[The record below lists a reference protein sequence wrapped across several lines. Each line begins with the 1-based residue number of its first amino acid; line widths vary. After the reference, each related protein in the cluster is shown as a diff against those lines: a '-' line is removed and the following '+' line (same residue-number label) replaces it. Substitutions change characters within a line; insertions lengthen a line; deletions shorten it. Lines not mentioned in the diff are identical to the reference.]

1 MIRHLH
7 ERYLDELLRRDNS
20 VSIHHRNIQSLAT
33 EKFKIKNE
41 MSPEI
46 ASDIFTKRTDTTAW
60 KAFRYEGFPGP
71 NTGKYGPEK
80 LLIWPLFAECTC
92 YIP

>member
-46 ASDIFTKRTDTTAW
+46 ASDIFTKRTDTTS
-60 KAFRYEGFPGP
+60 
-71 NTGKYGPEK
+71 
-80 LLIWPLFAECTC
+80 
-92 YIP
+92 

>member
-46 ASDIFTKRTDTTAW
+46 ASDIF
-60 KAFRYEGFPGP
+60 Y
-71 NTGKYGPEK
+71 
-80 LLIWPLFAECTC
+80 
-92 YIP
+92 

>member
-7 ERYLDELLRRDNS
+7 ERYLDELLRDNS
-20 VSIHHRNIQSLAT
+20 ISIHHRNIQSLAT

-46 ASDIFTKRTDTTAW
+46 VRDIFKRTDTCYTLRNTNN
-60 KAFRYEGFPGP
+60 FRNPFA
-71 NTGKYGPEK
+71 NTVHNVTGSISGQRYG
-80 LLIWPLFAECTC
+80 ILFRMK
-92 YIP
+92 

>member
-7 ERYLDELLRRDNS
+7 ERYLDELLRDNS

-46 ASDIFTKRTDTTAW
+46 ASDILTKRTDTTA
-60 KAFRYEGFPGP
+60 
-71 NTGKYGPEK
+71 
-80 LLIWPLFAECTC
+80 
-92 YIP
+92 

>member
-7 ERYLDELLRRDNS
+7 ERYLDELLRDNS
-20 VSIHHRNIQSLAT
+20 VSMHHRNIQSLAT

-46 ASDIFTKRTDTTAW
+46 ASDIFTKRTDTTA
-60 KAFRYEGFPGP
+60 
-71 NTGKYGPEK
+71 
-80 LLIWPLFAECTC
+80 
-92 YIP
+92 